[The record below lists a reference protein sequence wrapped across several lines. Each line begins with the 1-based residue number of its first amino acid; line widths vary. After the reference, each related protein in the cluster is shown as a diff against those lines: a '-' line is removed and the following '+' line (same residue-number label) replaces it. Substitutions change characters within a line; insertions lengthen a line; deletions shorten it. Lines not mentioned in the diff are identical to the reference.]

1 MSLSVNDKNPPLG
14 TAVPEEAEKPEAAPA
29 AVGDIE
35 DLQAQL
41 AQKTQEAQE
50 NYDRYLRLAAEMENL
65 KKRAEREKAD
75 LLLFA
80 NENLIKELLPVVD
93 NLELA
98 LAHGREQGASP
109 ALLEGL
115 ELVHQGFLKALERF
129 GVAPLASLGE
139 NFDPAF
145 HNAVQEEENPDVKDG
160 SVIQELQKGYLFHKR
175 LLRPATVMVARNP
188 KKAKR
193 H

>member
-1 MSLSVNDKNPPLG
+1 MSLSINDQNPPQET
-14 TAVPEEAEKPEAAPA
+14 TAPEEVEKPEAAA
-29 AVGDIE
+29 ASPDLE

-41 AQKTQEAQE
+41 AQKTKEAQE

-65 KKRAEREKAD
+65 KKRREREKAD
-75 LLLFA
+75 LLLFS

-98 LAHGREQGASP
+98 LAHGREQDAPP

-115 ELVHQGFLKALERF
+115 ELVQQGFLKALERF
-129 GVAPLASLGE
+129 GVTPITSLGE
-139 NFDPAF
+139 AFDPAF
-145 HNAVQEEENPDVKDG
+145 HNAVQEVENPEAKDC
-160 SVIQELQKGYLFHKR
+160 SVTQELQKGYLLHKR
-175 LLRPATVMVARNP
+175 LLRPAMVVVARNP
-188 KKAKR
+188 QKATC